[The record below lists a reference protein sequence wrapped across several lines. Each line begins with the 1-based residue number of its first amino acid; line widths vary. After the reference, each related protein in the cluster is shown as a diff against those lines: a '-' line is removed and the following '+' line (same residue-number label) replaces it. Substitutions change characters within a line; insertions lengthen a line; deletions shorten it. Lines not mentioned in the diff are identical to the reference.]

1 MNLYLAGTERIKS
14 DMNIYLAEL
23 GGLLEA
29 YIPEKL
35 FDGANILQSFYYAD
49 DFTSK
54 IIIPN
59 CKRFMLDSGAY
70 SFMAGKKSVNWNE
83 YVEKYCQFI
92 RANNVQHYFE
102 LDIDSIIGFEQVLEI
117 RKTLE
122 QKTGVKPIPVWH
134 RSRGS
139 VSYTHLTLPTT

>member
-1 MNLYLAGTERIKS
+1 MPDVYNFG
-14 DMNIYLAEL
+14 N
-23 GGLLEA
+23 
-29 YIPEKL
+29 EKL
-35 FDGANILQSFYYAD
+35 FEGVNILQSVYYAD
-49 DFTSK
+49 DFTTK
-54 IIIPN
+54 VIIPN

-102 LDIDSIIGFEQVLEI
+102 LDIDGIVGFEQVLEI

-134 RSRGS
+134 RSRGYNS
-139 VSYTHLTLPTT
+139 FLKDAESFPYIAIGGIVTNEIA